1 MASIGLKM
9 PVFAPIDGEI
19 EEGTRPTYK
28 SGFVIGKAIK
38 ADVTINYAEATLF
51 ADDILAES
59 DSSFQ
64 NGTIDV
70 GVDEITLDIHSKLF
84 GSKLVDVEGTSELHA
99 GAKNVSPHGGFG
111 YYKTKVIN
119 KKTKYLAKWF
129 LDVQFKPGNDS
140 SETKGDST
148 SFVTPEFSGT
158 IFCIPGL
165 EEDTYAEEAF
175 FDTEA
180 DAKAWL
186 KGKANITASRVAVQ
200 NVSAPVTTST
210 TTSVT
215 PKSGTTS
222 LSTSTDK

>member
-1 MASIGLKM
+1 MASIGLKY
-9 PVFAPIDGEI
+9 PVFAPLDGEI
-19 EEGTRPTYK
+19 VEGTRPEYGT
-28 SGFVIGKAIK
+28 GFVVGKAIK
-38 ADVTINYAEATLF
+38 ADVTINYADATLY

-70 GVDEITLDIHSKLF
+70 GVDEITQTVHSKLF
-84 GSKLVDVEGTSELHA
+84 GSKSEKVDGVDELHI
-99 GAKNVSPHGGFG
+99 GAKDVSPHDGFG

-119 KKTKYLAKWF
+119 KKNGYLAKFF

-140 SETKGDST
+140 SETKADST
-148 SFVTPEFSGT
+148 SFATPEFSGT
-158 IFCIPGL
+158 IFAVPGYNN
-165 EEDTYAEEAF
+165 DAYAEEAF
-175 FDTEA
+175 FDTEDA
-180 DAKAWL
+180 AKAWL
-186 KGKANITASRVAVQ
+186 KGKANIASSRVAVQ
-200 NVSAPVTTST
+200 NVTST

>member
-1 MASIGLKM
+1 M
-9 PVFAPIDGEI
+9 PVFAPVDGEI
-19 EEGTRPTYK
+19 EEGTRPEYGT
-28 SGFVIGKAIK
+28 GFVVGKAIK
-38 ADVTINYAEATLF
+38 ADVNINYADATLY
-51 ADDILAES
+51 ADDILSES

-70 GVDEITLDIHSKLF
+70 GVDEITLEIHSKLF
-84 GSKLVDVEGTSELHA
+84 GSKIVEVEGVKELHS
-99 GAKNVSPHGGFG
+99 GAKNVAVHGGFG

-119 KKTKYLAKWF
+119 KKNGYLAKWF

-140 SETKGDST
+140 SATKADST
-148 SFVTPEFSGT
+148 SFATPEFSGT
-158 IFCIPGL
+158 IFCVPGF
-165 EEDTYAEEAF
+165 EEDTYVEEAF

-200 NVSAPVTTST
+200 NVSTPATTST

>member
-19 EEGTRPTYK
+19 EEGVRPEYK
-28 SGFVIGKAIK
+28 SGFVVGKAIK
-38 ADVTINYAEATLF
+38 ADVTINYAEATLY

-70 GVDEITLDIHSKLF
+70 GVDEITHEIHSKLF
-84 GSKLVDVEGTSELHA
+84 GSKIVEVDGISELHA

-119 KKTKYLAKWF
+119 KKTGYLAKWF

-158 IFCIPGL
+158 IFSVPGF
-165 EEDTYAEEAF
+165 EEDTYVEEAF
-175 FDTEA
+175 FNTESE
-180 DAKAWL
+180 AKTWL
-186 KGKANITASRVAVQ
+186 KSKANISTSRVAVQ
-200 NVSAPVTTST
+200 NVTSTT